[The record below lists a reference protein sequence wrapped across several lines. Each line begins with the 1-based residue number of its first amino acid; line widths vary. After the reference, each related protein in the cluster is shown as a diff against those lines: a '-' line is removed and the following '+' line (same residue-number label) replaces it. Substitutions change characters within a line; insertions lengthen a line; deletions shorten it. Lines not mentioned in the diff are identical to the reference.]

1 MNGSSEFQI
10 KLLENFEREQKK
22 LIRDR
27 YRKKPSAAAKFTELI
42 QQFIIIL
49 SANPRP
55 RPPLGHLE
63 PWPKGTNCAGW
74 ELWKL
79 EFKMP
84 TLRGAAGQGR
94 LIYLINTVQKQVVLV
109 WIYTHAEFE
118 KRPPD
123 KSLKRL
129 LEEIIE
135 FSNVSDQTNN
145 LTQLQEGEIVEP
157 EAGDEESNG
166 GCSSDS

>member
-1 MNGSSEFQI
+1 MNGSEQFQI
-10 KLLENFEREQKK
+10 KLSKNFERTQQK

-27 YRKKPSAAAKFTELI
+27 YRKNQTGLVKFVELI
-42 QQFIIIL
+42 QKFLRIL
-49 SANPRP
+49 TVDPRP

-63 PWPKGTNCAGW
+63 QWPKQWPKGSSREGL

-84 TLRGAAGQGR
+84 QLT
-94 LIYLINTVQKQVVLV
+94 KKEVVLI

-123 KSLKRL
+123 KNLKHLL
-129 LEEIIE
+129 LEIMDNYE
-135 FSNVSDQTNN
+135 VSDESNN
-145 LTQLQEGEIVEP
+145 LADSGDGETVEDKLG
-157 EAGDEESNG
+157 ENKSN
-166 GCSSDS
+166 DS

>member
-1 MNGSSEFQI
+1 MNGSGEFQI
-10 KLLENFEREQKK
+10 KLSENFERYYQS

-27 YRKKPSAAAKFTELI
+27 YRKNTAAAQEFIELI
-42 QQFIIIL
+42 QKFILIL
-49 SANPRP
+49 TANPRP

-63 PWPKGTNCAGW
+63 PWPKGANYPGW

-84 TLRGAAGQGR
+84 QLRGAAGQGR
-94 LIYLINTVQKQVVLV
+94 LIYLLNTTAKEVLIV

-123 KSLKRL
+123 KNLKWL
-129 LEEIIE
+129 LQEIIE
-135 FSNVSDQTNN
+135 SSAISN
-145 LTQLQEGEIVEP
+145 EIESP
-157 EAGDEESNG
+157 ESMKTDDTEE
-166 GCSSDS
+166 

>member
-1 MNGSSEFQI
+1 MNGSGEFQI
-10 KLLENFEREQKK
+10 KLSENFERSYQN

-27 YRKKPSAAAKFTELI
+27 YRKNTAAATEFNKLI

-49 SANPRP
+49 AVNPRP

-63 PWPKGTNCAGW
+63 PWPKGTHYSGW

-84 TLRGAAGQGR
+84 QLRGAAGQGR
-94 LIYLINTVQKQVVLV
+94 LIYLLNATVKELVIV

-118 KRPPD
+118 KRPPEQ
-123 KSLKRL
+123 SLKRL
-129 LEEIIE
+129 LLEIMESSAI
-135 FSNVSDQTNN
+135 SD
-145 LTQLQEGEIVEP
+145 
-157 EAGDEESNG
+157 ESNNSDNLEENDAEEEDVG
-166 GCSSDS
+166 GNR